1 MKQITAPRARDLVHG
16 PGEVAFLDVR
26 EAGQFGEKHPLFA
39 IPLPYSRL
47 ELRIRDLV
55 PRHKTPILLMD
66 GDDGI
71 AQRAAR
77 QLEMLGYDDVSII
90 TGGVRG
96 WEMAGFPL
104 YKGVNVPSKT
114 LGELAEAIWHPKTMQ
129 PTELTDWQRTGA
141 PFAFFDTRPPEECTK
156 MRVPG
161 ARCVPNGEL
170 AHRIGI
176 MIKDVPVVL
185 TCAGRTRGIIGVIGL
200 RLSGHEGPI
209 FALENGTQ
217 GWTLAGLTLERDNI
231 VEPLPDIDS
240 AATVLSQDRAK
251 RMLSTYA
258 IDRIDGKT
266 AATLLSDTE
275 RTTYLFDL
283 RSRDESEKD
292 PVPAAETV
300 LGGQLVQATDQWV
313 GVRRSRILLACDG
326 GLRSALAAFW
336 LKQLGYEPL
345 VVIVDPALR
354 ARAKRVSPRHPS
366 KGMGVIDAR
375 AALVAVKAG
384 ALLLD
389 LRGSLAY
396 RHAHVKGAIWSIR
409 PRLATLGPLNERSV
423 IVVSD
428 TQDIA
433 NLAANELAALG
444 AGRTYWVEGGHKALI
459 AAGARAMQS
468 NPRPFDIDA
477 IDHLFFV
484 HDRHDGNLEACRR
497 YLAWER
503 GLVAQLDTVER
514 SEFRMITP

>member
-1 MKQITAPRARDLVHG
+1 MKEITASEARALVHG

-26 EAGQFGEKHPLFA
+26 EAGQFGEAHPLFA

-47 ELRIRDLV
+47 EMRIRDLV
-55 PRHKTPILLMD
+55 PLDHTPILLID
-66 GDDGI
+66 GGDGI

-77 QLEMLGYDDVSII
+77 QLETLRYDDVSVI
-90 TGGVRG
+90 TGGVHA
-96 WEMAGFPL
+96 WATAGYTL

-114 LGELAEAIWHPKTMQ
+114 LGELAEAIWHPQTIQ
-129 PTELTDWQRTGA
+129 PTELADWQKTGA
-141 PFAFFDTRPPEECTK
+141 RFAFFDTRPPEECAK

-170 AHRIGI
+170 AHRLAIVD
-176 MIKDVPVVL
+176 KDAPVVL
-185 TCAGRTRGIIGVIGL
+185 TCAGRTRGIIGAIGL
-200 RLSGHEGPI
+200 RLSGHDGPI

-217 GWTLAGLTLERDNI
+217 GWTLAGLTLDRGNTVD
-231 VEPLPDIDS
+231 PLPDIDT
-240 AATVLSQDRAK
+240 AAEGLSKDRAI
-251 RMLSTYA
+251 RLLATYS
-258 IDRIDGKT
+258 IDRTDGET
-266 AATLLSDTE
+266 AAKLLSDTA

-283 RSRDESEKD
+283 RSRDEIDKD
-292 PVPAAETV
+292 PVPAAEIV

-345 VVIVDPALR
+345 VVVVDPALR
-354 ARAKRVSPRHPS
+354 AIEKRDAPLRPS
-366 KGMGVIDAR
+366 KSIGLIGAS
-375 AALVAVKAG
+375 AALAAVKAG
-384 ALLLD
+384 ALLID
-389 LRGSLAY
+389 LRSSIAY
-396 RHAHVKGAIWSIR
+396 RHAHVEGAVWSIR

-433 NLAANELAALG
+433 NLATNELAALG
-444 AGRTYWVEGGHKALI
+444 AGRTYWVEGGHKALV
-459 AAGARAMQS
+459 AAGARIAQF
-468 NPRPFDIDA
+468 NPGPFDVEA